1 MQKKRIDTT
10 NLEKLVAAFSYCSYL
25 IWDIWKYMY
34 IFLHE
39 RTWTNMYAYVCMYMC
54 ACACKFNNKIHK
66 RKVKTALTTGI
77 FESFCSRI
85 PNRFDSAL
93 GNDLRVDLTIFSTFR
108 KKPSDSLPVANLK
121 NITTF
126 TL

>member
-1 MQKKRIDTT
+1 MQQKRIGTT
-10 NLEKLVAAFSYCSYL
+10 NLEKLVAEFSYCSYL

-66 RKVKTALTTGI
+66 EKWKQHLPQV
-77 FESFCSRI
+77 F
-85 PNRFDSAL
+85 
-93 GNDLRVDLTIFSTFR
+93 LRVSAVEFQTDLT
-108 KKPSDSLPVANLK
+108 LL
-121 NITTF
+121 
-126 TL
+126 